1 MAKSKEPV
9 STMES
14 IGMDM
19 SDFYDT
25 DLIKPTKK
33 KGTRKSST
41 TKTSFLPHKTV
52 DNKKKNV
59 T

>member
-25 DLIKPTKK
+25 DLIKPTKT

-41 TKTSFLPHKTV
+41 KKTSFLKHTTK
-52 DNKKKNV
+52 DNRKNV

>member
-14 IGMDM
+14 IGMDR
-19 SDFYDT
+19 SDFFDT

-41 TKTSFLPHKTV
+41 KTSFLKHTV
-52 DNKKKNV
+52 KDNRKNV

>member
-1 MAKSKEPV
+1 MAKSKEPA
-9 STMES
+9 STMEG

-33 KGTRKSST
+33 K
-41 TKTSFLPHKTV
+41 
-52 DNKKKNV
+52 
-59 T
+59 

>member
-1 MAKSKEPV
+1 MAKNSKG
-9 STMES
+9 TMKDV
-14 IGMDM
+14 GMDM

-52 DNKKKNV
+52 NNKKKNV

>member
-1 MAKSKEPV
+1 MAKKEPV
-9 STMES
+9 STMEG

-25 DLIKPTKK
+25 DVIKPTKK
-33 KGTRKSST
+33 KGTKKSST
-41 TKTSFLPHKTV
+41 KKTSFLKHTIK
-52 DNKKKNV
+52 DNRKNV

>member
-25 DLIKPTKK
+25 DLIKPTKN

-41 TKTSFLPHKTV
+41 KKTSFLKHTIK
-52 DNKKKNV
+52 DNRKNV

>member
-1 MAKSKEPV
+1 MAKTKEPV

-41 TKTSFLPHKTV
+41 KTSFLKHTIK
-52 DNKKKNV
+52 DNRKNV

>member
-1 MAKSKEPV
+1 MVKSKEPV
-9 STMES
+9 STMEG

-25 DLIKPTKK
+25 DVIKPTKK
-33 KGTRKSST
+33 KGTKKSST
-41 TKTSFLPHKTV
+41 KKTSFLKHTIK
-52 DNKKKNV
+52 DNRKNV

>member
-1 MAKSKEPV
+1 MAKAKEPA

-25 DLIKPTKK
+25 DLIKPKKK
-33 KGTRKSST
+33 KGTRKSSQKT
-41 TKTSFLPHKTV
+41 TFLKHTIK
-52 DNKKKNV
+52 DNRKNA
-59 T
+59 

>member
-1 MAKSKEPV
+1 MAKNSKG
-9 STMES
+9 TMKDV
-14 IGMDM
+14 GMDM

-33 KGTRKSST
+33 KGMRKSST

-52 DNKKKNV
+52 NNKKKKDV

>member
-1 MAKSKEPV
+1 MGKKEPV

-14 IGMDM
+14 IGMDR
-19 SDFYDT
+19 SDFFDT

-41 TKTSFLPHKTV
+41 KKTSFLKHTIK
-52 DNKKKNV
+52 DNRKNV

>member
-1 MAKSKEPV
+1 MAKKEPV

-25 DLIKPTKK
+25 SIIKPTKK

-41 TKTSFLPHKTV
+41 KKTSFLKHTIK
-52 DNKKKNV
+52 DNRKNV